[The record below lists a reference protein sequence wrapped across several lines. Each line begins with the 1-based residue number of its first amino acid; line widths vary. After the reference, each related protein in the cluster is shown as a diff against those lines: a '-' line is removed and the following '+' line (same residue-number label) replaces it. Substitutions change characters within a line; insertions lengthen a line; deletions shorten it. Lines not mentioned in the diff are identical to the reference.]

1 MHSSDN
7 LQAHNCSEQHST
19 SSDQDETYKLHQT
32 QVQTSANLNKEAS
45 RVERITVQIQTQVCH
60 QKYFTPIKT
69 WEIKQTA

>member
-45 RVERITVQIQTQVCH
+45 RVERRTVQI
-60 QKYFTPIKT
+60 
-69 WEIKQTA
+69 